1 MKVIVI
7 IFAILCAAIVCGEI
21 IAALVEKD
29 NKEDYD
35 NEPNKDERR

>member
-7 IFAILCAAIVCGEI
+7 IFALLCAAIVCGEI

-29 NKEDYD
+29 NDEDYD
-35 NEPNKDERR
+35 EPDKDERR